1 MIAALNII
9 YLVIAAALALFAL
22 VNLLRAKTLDKA
34 INMAILFV
42 PLLLRALRIK

>member
-9 YLVIAAALALFAL
+9 YLVLAAALALIAL
-22 VNLLRAKTLDKA
+22 VQILRAKTPDKA